1 MDEPRLLNVIQ
12 DNLLLCYDLTKVDDK
27 IRDVDFLYISRFL
40 SSLNC
45 DELTMLWISSISS
58 DFVSDLDLVSFLCE
72 WTLPFLE
79 ELEWYES
86 CSSVMRTLKDS
97 KLYLSNFPE

>member
-12 DNLLLCYDLTKVDDK
+12 DNLLLCYDLTKVDEK

-45 DELTMLWISSISS
+45 DELTMLWISSISP
-58 DFVSDLDLVSFLCE
+58 DFISDLDMVNFLCE
-72 WTLPFLE
+72 WIIPYLE
-79 ELEWYES
+79 GLEWYES
-86 CSSVMRTLKDS
+86 CSSVMRTWKDT